1 MPVYSQLEWQFQT
14 LSGED
19 LARFSGLGGEYW
31 SEFRS
36 PLKGLRFRSRVTVVC
51 GLGWTQRKPS
61 EPGLFWNIVVI
72 WGRSVHTVR

>member
-1 MPVYSQLEWQFQT
+1 MCQFTLQLEWQFET

-36 PLKGLRFRSRVTVVC
+36 PLKGLGFEAVLQWYVVSV
-51 GLGWTQRKPS
+51 GL
-61 EPGLFWNIVVI
+61 
-72 WGRSVHTVR
+72 SVNPLNLVYLGI